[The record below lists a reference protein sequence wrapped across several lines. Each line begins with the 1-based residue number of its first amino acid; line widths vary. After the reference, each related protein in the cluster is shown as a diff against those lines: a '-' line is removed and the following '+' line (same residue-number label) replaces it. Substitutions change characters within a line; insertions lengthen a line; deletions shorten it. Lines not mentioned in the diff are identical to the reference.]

1 MKPQLAAPSLNPSA
15 SMLGAEGRPQPTL
28 KTWVMAVRPKTLTAA
43 LVPVAVGTGL
53 AFGEGVGRWL
63 PALMALLGA
72 LLIQIGTNLTNDYY
86 DFKKGA
92 DTAERLGP
100 VRVTQSGL
108 IAPGVVLAGALG
120 CFALAILSGI
130 YLVWVGGW
138 PIVAIGLISVLCG
151 YAYTGGP
158 LPLAYHGLGD
168 VFVFVFF
175 GLVAVTGTYYVQALT
190 VAPAAWWAS
199 VPVGALG
206 TALLV
211 VNNLRDASTDVKA
224 GKRTLV
230 VRLGTGAGKAEY
242 LVLLAASFATP
253 FVLFGLGLASPWV
266 LLALL
271 SAPLAVG
278 PLRLVL
284 GAKGA
289 ALNPALGGTARLQLA
304 FGLLFALGLFL
315 R

>member
-1 MKPQLAAPSLNPSA
+1 MRPDAAASA
-15 SMLGAEGRPQPTL
+15 LSAEVGARPTL
-28 KTWVMAVRPKTLTAA
+28 KAWWMAARPKTLTAA
-43 LVPVAVGTGL
+43 LVPVGVGTGL
-53 AFGEGVGRWL
+53 AYGHGVGRWL
-63 PALMALLGA
+63 PALAALGGA
-72 LLIQIGTNLTNDYY
+72 LLIQIGTNLANDYY

-108 IAPGVVLAGALG
+108 IAPGTVLAGALG
-120 CFALAILSGI
+120 CFGLAILSGI
-130 YLVWVGGW
+130 YLVTVGGW
-138 PIVAIGLISVLCG
+138 PIVIIGLTSVLCG

-158 LPLAYHGLGD
+158 FPLAYHGLGD

-175 GLVAVTGTYYVQALT
+175 GLVAVMGTYYVQALS
-190 VAPAAWWAS
+190 VSGVAAWAA

-206 TALLV
+206 TALLA
-211 VNNLRDASTDVKA
+211 VNNLRDGPTDAKA

-230 VRLGTGAGKAEY
+230 VRLGARAGKAEY
-242 LVLLAASFATP
+242 LLMLVAAYATP
-253 FVLFGLGLASPWV
+253 LLLFGLGLAGAWV

-271 SAPLAVG
+271 SVPLAIG

-284 GAKGA
+284 RAEGV
-289 ALNPALGGTARLQLA
+289 ALNAALGGTARLQLV
-304 FGLLFALGLFL
+304 FGLLFALGLCM

>member
-1 MKPQLAAPSLNPSA
+1 MKPAVSAPPVGSSA
-15 SMLGAEGRPQPTL
+15 PAPGAQGQPRPTL
-28 KTWVMAVRPKTLTAA
+28 KTWVMAIRPKTLTAA
-43 LVPVAVGTGL
+43 LVPVSVGTGL
-53 AFGEGVGRWL
+53 AFGAGVGRWL
-63 PALMALLGA
+63 PAIAALVGA
-72 LLIQIGTNLTNDYY
+72 LFIQIGTNLTNDYY

-108 IAPGVVLAGALG
+108 ISPRTVLAGALG

-138 PIVAIGLISVLCG
+138 PIVAIGLTSVLCG

-158 LPLAYHGLGD
+158 FPLAYHGLGD

-175 GLVAVTGTYYVQALT
+175 GLVAVTGTYYVQSLT
-190 VAPAAWWAS
+190 VSQAAWWAS
-199 VPVGALG
+199 IPVGALG

-211 VNNLRDASTDVKA
+211 VNNLRDAHTDVKA
-224 GKRTLV
+224 NKRTLV

-253 FVLFGLGLASPWV
+253 FILYGLGLASAWV
-266 LLALL
+266 FLALL
-271 SAPLAVG
+271 SLPLAVG

-284 GAKGA
+284 RAQGA
-289 ALNPALGGTARLQLA
+289 ALNAALGGTARLQLV
-304 FGLLFALGLFL
+304 FGLLFAVGLFL
-315 R
+315 S

>member
-1 MKPQLAAPSLNPSA
+1 MKPEAAAPSLNLP
-15 SMLGAEGRPQPTL
+15 GAVTDSEGRSRPPL
-28 KTWVMAVRPKTLTAA
+28 KAWLLAVRPKTLTAA
-43 LVPVAVGTGL
+43 LVPVSVGTGL
-53 AFGEGVGRWL
+53 AFGAGVGRWL
-63 PALMALLGA
+63 PALAALVGA

-92 DTAERLGP
+92 DTSERLGP
-100 VRVTQSGL
+100 MRVTQSGL
-108 IAPGVVLAGALG
+108 IAPSTVLAGALA
-120 CFALAILSGI
+120 CFGLAILSGI

-138 PIVAIGLISVLCG
+138 PIVAIGLTSVLCG

-158 LPLAYHGLGD
+158 FPLAYHGLGD

-175 GLVAVTGTYYVQALT
+175 GLVAVTGTFYVQALT
-190 VAPAAWWAS
+190 VSPAAWWAAI
-199 VPVGALG
+199 PVGALG

-211 VNNLRDASTDVKA
+211 VNNLRDAHTDVKA

-242 LVLLAASFATP
+242 LLMLAASFATP
-253 FVLFGLGLASPWV
+253 VALFGLGMASAWV
-266 LLALL
+266 FLALL

-284 GAKGA
+284 KAQGA
-289 ALNPALGGTARLQLA
+289 ALNAALGGTARLQLV
-304 FGLLFALGLFL
+304 FGLLFALGLYL

>member
-1 MKPQLAAPSLNPSA
+1 MKPEVSTPSLSPSA
-15 SMLGAEGRPQPTL
+15 SPSA
-28 KTWVMAVRPKTLTAA
+28 KAWVMAIRPKTLTAS

-53 AFGEGVGRWL
+53 AFGAGVGRWL
-63 PALMALLGA
+63 PALAALLGA

-92 DTAERLGP
+92 DTSERLGP

-108 IAPGVVLAGALG
+108 IAPGTVLAAALG
-120 CFALAILSGI
+120 CFGLAIVSGI

-138 PIVAIGLISVLCG
+138 PIVAIGLTSVLCG

-158 LPLAYHGLGD
+158 VPLAYHGLGD
-168 VFVFVFF
+168 IFVFVFF

-190 VAPAAWWAS
+190 VSPAAWYAA

-211 VNNLRDASTDVKA
+211 VNNLRDAHTDVKA
-224 GKRTLV
+224 NKRTLV
-230 VRLGTGAGKAEY
+230 VRWGTGAGKAEY

-253 FVLFGLGLASPWV
+253 FLMYGLGMASAWV
-266 LLALL
+266 FLALL

-278 PLRLVL
+278 PLKLVL
-284 GAKGA
+284 KAQGA
-289 ALNPALGGTARLQLA
+289 ALNAALGGTARLQLV
-304 FGLLFALGLFL
+304 FGLLFALGLYL

>member
-1 MKPQLAAPSLNPSA
+1 MK
-15 SMLGAEGRPQPTL
+15 PTL
-28 KTWVMAVRPKTLTAA
+28 KSWLMAVRPKTLTAS
-43 LVPVAVGTGL
+43 LMPVAVGTGL
-53 AFGEGVGRWL
+53 AFGQGVGRWL
-63 PALMALLGA
+63 PAIAALVGA

-92 DTAERLGP
+92 DTSERLGP

-108 IAPGVVLAGALG
+108 IAPGTVLAGALG
-120 CFALAILSGI
+120 CFALAVLSGI

-138 PIVAIGLISVLCG
+138 PIVAIGLTSVLCG

-168 VFVFVFF
+168 IFVFVFF

-190 VAPAAWWAS
+190 VSPAAWWAAI
-199 VPVGALG
+199 PVGALG

-211 VNNLRDASTDVKA
+211 VNNLRDAHTDVKA
-224 GKRTLV
+224 NKRTLV

-242 LVLLAASFATP
+242 LVLLAAAFATP
-253 FVLFGLGLASPWV
+253 FILFGLGLAGAWV
-266 LLALL
+266 FLALL

-278 PLRLVL
+278 PLELVM
-284 GAKGA
+284 GAQGA
-289 ALNPALGGTARLQLA
+289 ALNAALGATARLQLV
-304 FGLLFALGLFL
+304 FGLLFALGLYL